1 MFSASDHAFMARA
14 IALTERGRETATPNP
29 NVGCVIVKEGRI
41 IGEGWHAKAGEPH
54 AEALALAAASES
66 PEGSTVYVTL
76 EPCAHHG
83 RTGPC
88 ADKLAAARV
97 ARVVASLQDPFPEVN
112 GKGAARL
119 REAGIRVD
127 VGLMEAQAREV
138 HRGFLSRV
146 TRGRPWIT
154 IKAAASLDGRIALA
168 NGESRWITSEA
179 ARRDVHA
186 MRARACAVLTG
197 IGTVLRDDPELTV
210 RHVACSRQPRR
221 ILIDS
226 RLDVSPEAKIL
237 KGEPPIIFTV
247 SPDPRKRGILEAS
260 GAEVVAAPLDPA
272 KPGKTDLA
280 AIARELGRRG
290 FNEVMV
296 ETGTKLNGSLL
307 AAGVVDE
314 IVLYLAPKL
323 LGDAAQGLFALPEF
337 TSLDQALQPTII
349 DVRSVGPD
357 LRITMRFS
365 PSPAISPSPLG
376 EGRGGGNGRGGGH

>member
-1 MFSASDHAFMARA
+1 MARA

-29 NVGCVIVKEGRI
+29 NVACVLVKDGRI

-54 AEALALAAASES
+54 AEIQALAAATES
-66 PEGSTVYVTL
+66 PEGGTVYVTL

-88 ADKLAAARV
+88 ADKLIAARV
-97 ARVVASLQDPFPEVN
+97 GRVVAALQDPFPEVN

-119 REAGIRVD
+119 RDAGIRVD
-127 VGLMEAQAREV
+127 IGLMEAQAREV

-168 NGESRWITSEA
+168 NGESQWITSEA

-210 RHVACSRQPRR
+210 RHVPCSRQPRR

-226 RLDVSPEAKIL
+226 RLDISPQAKIL

-247 SPDPRKRGILEAS
+247 SSDAKKRGILEEA
-260 GAEVVAAPLDPA
+260 GAEVVAAPLDAA
-272 KPGKTDLA
+272 KRGKTDLR
-280 AIARELGRRG
+280 AIARELARRG

-296 ETGTKLNGSLL
+296 ETGAKLNGSLL

-314 IVLYLAPKL
+314 VVLYLAPKF
-323 LGDAAQGLFALPEF
+323 LGAAAQGLFALPEF
-337 TSLDQALQPTII
+337 TSLDQALQPKII

-357 LRITMRFS
+357 LRITARLS
-365 PSPAISPSPLG
+365 P
-376 EGRGGGNGRGGGH
+376 

>member
-1 MFSASDHAFMARA
+1 MNFSAEDYAFMARA

-29 NVGCVIVKEGRI
+29 NVACVIVKEGRI
-41 IGEGWHAKAGEPH
+41 IGEGWHAKAGEAH
-54 AEALALAAASES
+54 AEAHALAAATES

-88 ADKLAAARV
+88 ADKLVAARV
-97 ARVVASLQDPFPEVN
+97 ARVVAALQDPFAEVN

-179 ARRDVHA
+179 ARRDVHT

-197 IGTVLRDDPELTV
+197 IGTVMRDDPELTV
-210 RHVACSRQPRR
+210 RHVPCSRQPRR

-226 RLDVSPEAKIL
+226 RLDVSPAARIL

-247 SPDPRKRGILEAS
+247 SPDASKRSTLEAA

-290 FNEVMV
+290 FNELMV

-314 IVLYLAPKL
+314 IVLYLAPKF

-337 TSLDQALQPTII
+337 TSFDQVLQPKIV
-349 DVRSVGPD
+349 DVRSVGD
-357 LRITMRFS
+357 DIRIIARLS
-365 PSPAISPSPLG
+365 PS
-376 EGRGGGNGRGGGH
+376 